1 VYNRLHIVPYGS
13 LFYFPGNSRIRFG
26 DFRPFKTDRQINLF
40 LYYLKMPRNITGGSG
55 HKSRRNGEGNATKKN
70 RGVVE
75 DFIYDITNDGECE
88 GVHMA
93 KVTKKMG
100 DGRMET
106 FYFNKHNQQITVIA
120 PLKGSMRGRGKSQ
133 TPVDV
138 GSIVLLNET
147 GLGGGISHEIFAVL
161 TSAQAA
167 HLQKL
172 LKLDDR
178 MAPKIE
184 GGMDAED
191 GFAFDHGE
199 EENVDVDTI

>member
-1 VYNRLHIVPYGS
+1 
-13 LFYFPGNSRIRFG
+13 
-26 DFRPFKTDRQINLF
+26 
-40 LYYLKMPRNITGGSG
+40 MPRNTTGGSG

-70 RGVVE
+70 RCVIE

-88 GVHMA
+88 GVQIA

-100 DGRMET
+100 DGRMEA
-106 FYFNKHNQQITVIA
+106 FYFNKHKQQITVIA

-133 TPVDV
+133 TPVDI

-161 TSAQAA
+161 TAAQAS

-172 LKLDDR
+172 MKLDDR
-178 MAPKIE
+178 MAPKID
-184 GGMDAED
+184 GSVDTED

-199 EENVDVDTI
+199 EEKVEESIDIDTI

>member
-1 VYNRLHIVPYGS
+1 
-13 LFYFPGNSRIRFG
+13 
-26 DFRPFKTDRQINLF
+26 
-40 LYYLKMPRNITGGSG
+40 MPRNTTGGSG

-70 RGVVE
+70 RCVIE

-88 GVHMA
+88 GVQIA

-106 FYFNKHNQQITVIA
+106 FYFNNNQQITVIA
-120 PLKGSMRGRGKSQ
+120 PLKGSMRGRGKTQ

-161 TSAQAA
+161 TSAQAS

-172 LKLDDR
+172 MKLDDR
-178 MAPKIE
+178 MAPKLESGI
-184 GGMDAED
+184 DTED
-191 GFAFDHGE
+191 GFAFDHE
-199 EENVDVDTI
+199 EKEVDIDTI

>member
-1 VYNRLHIVPYGS
+1 MDWKNRLY
-13 LFYFPGNSRIRFG
+13 FYYS
-26 DFRPFKTDRQINLF
+26 
-40 LYYLKMPRNITGGSG
+40 KMPRNITGGSG

-70 RGVVE
+70 RCVIE

-88 GVHMA
+88 GVQIA

-161 TSAQAA
+161 TPAQAS

-172 LKLDDR
+172 MKLDDR
-178 MAPKIE
+178 MAPKLESGI
-184 GGMDAED
+184 DTED
-191 GFAFDHGE
+191 GFAFDHE
-199 EENVDVDTI
+199 EKEVDIDTI